1 MLGDKEYIINYD
13 RIDMP
18 VLNCQLTSVLCTE

>member
-1 MLGDKEYIINYD
+1 MLGDKEYIIDYD

-18 VLNCQLTSVLCTE
+18 VLNCQPTSILYTE